1 MSRPIEEFKRTAESV
16 AAIAN
21 AQLVG
26 DSATI
31 ITGLTL
37 SSKEVQEGDLF
48 IALPGEKSHGADFAA
63 EAISLGAVAVL
74 TDAVGAAKI
83 KDVPV
88 IISANP
94 RRAAGVI
101 SAWFYSEPMRDLY
114 SVGVTGTNGKTTVTT
129 LLHQIMSAA
138 GRESG
143 LIGTVE
149 TRIGD
154 EVIASKRTTPE
165 SSDLQALSAVM
176 RERHMRNL
184 VMEVSSHAIA
194 LERVRGSHFAVV
206 AFTNLSQDHLDFHKT
221 MQAYFEAKAKL
232 FTFEFADLA
241 VINIDDAYGVKLA
254 EQTELPVMTVSRHDQ
269 SATWHFAAI
278 SKDYVGAHVAI
289 RGSGGILIEGKVH
302 LHGGYNFDNLLMAV
316 AIATESGIDP
326 IDIAAILPQL
336 TGAAGRLESVRLGQ
350 NFTALV
356 DYAHSPDA
364 VTNVLDDLI
373 PDISLSPS
381 TSLAVEV
388 PVSTTSVST
397 TSFVP
402 PHYPVFALGDSVMKG
417 AAPTLAELG
426 IVVDA
431 VQDRQGKMGADIFI
445 QLQDLGVTMDA
456 VVIHLGTN
464 GPMSQKTLDSMM
476 DAVAGVPRVV
486 ILTGKANRD
495 WTDKNNKKIRAL
507 PSAYP
512 NVVVLDWELIATL
525 CEGRCLTAD
534 GIHLD
539 SDGMIYYSA
548 EIWKALGRE
557 IL

>member
-1 MSRPIEEFKRTAESV
+1 MTRPIEEFKRSVESV

-21 AQLVG
+21 AELIG
-26 DSATI
+26 DSSI
-31 ITGLTL
+31 EITGLTL
-37 SSKEVQEGDLF
+37 SSIAVQEGDLF
-48 IALPGEKSHGADFAA
+48 IALPGEKNHGADFAA
-63 EAISLGAVAVL
+63 DAIARGAVAVL
-74 TDAVGAAKI
+74 TDLVGAK
-83 KDVPV
+83 KVSGVPV
-88 IISANP
+88 IVSSNP

-149 TRIGD
+149 TRIGA
-154 EVIASKRTTPE
+154 EILTSKRTTPE

-184 VMEVSSHAIA
+184 VMEVSSHAIS
-194 LERVRGSHFAVV
+194 LERIRGSHFAVV

-221 MQAYFEAKAKL
+221 MEGYFEAKAKL

-254 EQTELPVMTVSRHDQ
+254 ELTELPVMSVSRYDQ
-269 SATWHFAAI
+269 SATWHYTSI
-278 SKDYVGAHVAI
+278 TKDYVGAHVAI

-364 VTNVLDDLI
+364 VARVLETAHE
-373 PDISLSPS
+373 ISDGRVIAVLGCGGDRDASKRALMGKALS
-381 TSLAVEV
+381 
-388 PVSTTSVST
+388 
-397 TSFVP
+397 
-402 PHYPVFALGDSVMKG
+402 D
-417 AAPTLAELG
+417 
-426 IVVDA
+426 
-431 VQDRQGKMGADIFI
+431 GAD
-445 QLQDLGVTMDA
+445 
-456 VVIHLGTN
+456 
-464 GPMSQKTLDSMM
+464 
-476 DAVAGVPRVV
+476 VAIYTSDNPRSEKADV
-486 ILTGKANRD
+486 ILEQMTLGLEIQQPSAVIEDRAEA
-495 WTDKNNKKIRAL
+495 IRAAVNEAQEGDL
-507 PSAYP
+507 
-512 NVVVLDWELIATL
+512 VLVLGKGHEKGQEIKGTMHPFDDRVELARAI
-525 CEGRCLTAD
+525 ED
-534 GIHLD
+534 
-539 SDGMIYYSA
+539 
-548 EIWKALGRE
+548 KK
-557 IL
+557 

>member
-1 MSRPIEEFKRTAESV
+1 MSRPIEEFKRTIASV

-21 AQLVG
+21 GNLIG
-26 DSATI
+26 DSTTL
-31 ITGLTL
+31 ITGVSV
-37 SSKEVQEGDLF
+37 SSKDVQKGDLF
-48 IALPGEKSHGADFAA
+48 IALPGEKSHGAEFVA

-74 TDAVGAAKI
+74 TDAEGAAKI
-83 KDVPV
+83 SQLPV
-88 IISANP
+88 IVSTNP

-149 TRIGD
+149 TLIGA

-165 SSDLQALSAVM
+165 STELQALSAVM

-184 VMEVSSHAIA
+184 VMEVSSHAIS
-194 LERVRGSHFAVV
+194 LERIRGSHFAVV

-241 VINIDDAYGVKLA
+241 VINIDDSYGVKLA
-254 EQTELPVMTVSRHDQ
+254 ELTELPVMTVSRDNQ
-269 SATWHFAAI
+269 SASWHYASI
-278 SKDYVGAHVAI
+278 TKDYVGAHVAI

-316 AIATESGIDP
+316 AIASESGIDP

-350 NFTALV
+350 NFIALV

-364 VTNVLDDLI
+364 VARVLETAHEISDGRVIAVLGCGGDRDSSKRALMGKALHEGSDVAFFTSDNPRTEKADSI
-373 PDISLSPS
+373 LVQMTLGLDIQPPS
-381 TSLAVEV
+381 A
-388 PVSTTSVST
+388 
-397 TSFVP
+397 
-402 PHYPVFALGDSVMKG
+402 
-417 AAPTLAELG
+417 
-426 IVVDA
+426 II
-431 VQDRQGKMGADIFI
+431 QDRSEAIKAAVNEAKDGDLVLILGKGHEKGQEIS
-445 QLQDLGVTMDA
+445 GVVHPFD
-456 VVIHLGTN
+456 
-464 GPMSQKTLDSMM
+464 D
-476 DAVAGVPRVV
+476 RVELARA
-486 ILTGKANRD
+486 IE
-495 WTDKNNKKIRAL
+495 DKK
-507 PSAYP
+507 
-512 NVVVLDWELIATL
+512 
-525 CEGRCLTAD
+525 
-534 GIHLD
+534 
-539 SDGMIYYSA
+539 
-548 EIWKALGRE
+548 
-557 IL
+557 

>member
-1 MSRPIEEFKRTAESV
+1 VSRPIEEFKRTVESV

-21 AQLVG
+21 ATLLG
-26 DSATI
+26 DPAAV

-37 SSKEVQEGDLF
+37 NSATVQQGDLF
-48 IALPGEKSHGADFAA
+48 IALPGEKVHGADFAA
-63 EAISLGAVAVL
+63 DAISRGAVAVL
-74 TDAVGAAKI
+74 TDESGAQKI
-83 KDVPV
+83 AGVPV
-88 IISANP
+88 IVSVNP

-154 EVIASKRTTPE
+154 EVVASKRTTPE

-194 LERVRGSHFAVV
+194 LERIRGSHFAVV

-221 MQAYFEAKAKL
+221 MDAYFEAKSKL
-232 FTFEFADLA
+232 FTFEFAELA
-241 VINIDDAYGVKLA
+241 VINIDDAYGEKLA
-254 EQTELPVMTVSRHDQ
+254 AKTELPVMTVSRHDHN
-269 SATWHFAAI
+269 ATWHYVSI
-278 SKDYVGAHVAI
+278 NRDYVGAHVAI
-289 RGSGGILIEGKVH
+289 RGSAGILIEGKVH

-356 DYAHSPDA
+356 DYAHSPVA
-364 VTNVLDDLI
+364 VARVLETAHQITDGRVI
-373 PDISLSPS
+373 
-381 TSLAVEV
+381 AVLGCGGDRDSSKR
-388 PVSTTSVST
+388 PLMGK
-397 TSFVP
+397 
-402 PHYPVFALGDSVMKG
+402 ALHD
-417 AAPTLAELG
+417 
-426 IVVDA
+426 
-431 VQDRQGKMGADIFI
+431 GADVAIFTSDNPRSEKADAI
-445 QLQDLGVTMDA
+445 LVQMTLGLDIEEPSAIIEDRADA
-456 VVIHLGTN
+456 IRAAVNQAQEGDVVLVLGK
-464 GPMSQKTLDSMM
+464 GHEKGQEI
-476 DAVAGVPRVV
+476 AGVVQPFDDRVELARA
-486 ILTGKANRD
+486 IE
-495 WTDKNNKKIRAL
+495 DKK
-507 PSAYP
+507 
-512 NVVVLDWELIATL
+512 
-525 CEGRCLTAD
+525 
-534 GIHLD
+534 
-539 SDGMIYYSA
+539 
-548 EIWKALGRE
+548 
-557 IL
+557 

>member
-1 MSRPIEEFKRTAESV
+1 VSRPIEEFKRTIASV

-21 AQLVG
+21 GNLIG
-26 DSATI
+26 DSTTL
-31 ITGLTL
+31 ITGVSV
-37 SSKEVQEGDLF
+37 SSKDVQKGDLF
-48 IALPGEKSHGADFAA
+48 IALPGEKSHGAEFVA

-74 TDAVGAAKI
+74 TDAEGAAKI
-83 KDVPV
+83 SQLPV
-88 IISANP
+88 IVSTNP

-149 TRIGD
+149 TLIGA

-165 SSDLQALSAVM
+165 STELQALSAVM

-184 VMEVSSHAIA
+184 VMEVSSHAIS
-194 LERVRGSHFAVV
+194 LERIRGSHFAVV

-221 MQAYFEAKAKL
+221 MQAYFEAKAQL

-241 VINIDDAYGVKLA
+241 VINIDDSYGIKLA
-254 EQTELPVMTVSRHDQ
+254 ELTELPVMTVSRDNQ
-269 SATWHFAAI
+269 SASWHYASI
-278 SKDYVGAHVAI
+278 TKDYVGAHVAI

-316 AIATESGIDP
+316 AIASESGIDP

-364 VTNVLDDLI
+364 VARVLETAHEISDGRVIAVLGCGGDRDSSKRALMGKALHEGSDVAFFTSDNPRTEKADSI
-373 PDISLSPS
+373 LVQMTLGLDIQPPS
-381 TSLAVEV
+381 A
-388 PVSTTSVST
+388 
-397 TSFVP
+397 
-402 PHYPVFALGDSVMKG
+402 
-417 AAPTLAELG
+417 
-426 IVVDA
+426 II
-431 VQDRQGKMGADIFI
+431 QDRSEAIKAAVNEAKDGDLVLILGKGHEKGQEIS
-445 QLQDLGVTMDA
+445 GVVHPFD
-456 VVIHLGTN
+456 
-464 GPMSQKTLDSMM
+464 D
-476 DAVAGVPRVV
+476 RVELARA
-486 ILTGKANRD
+486 IE
-495 WTDKNNKKIRAL
+495 DKK
-507 PSAYP
+507 
-512 NVVVLDWELIATL
+512 
-525 CEGRCLTAD
+525 
-534 GIHLD
+534 
-539 SDGMIYYSA
+539 
-548 EIWKALGRE
+548 
-557 IL
+557 

>member
-1 MSRPIEEFKRTAESV
+1 VSRPIEEFKRTIASV

-21 AQLVG
+21 GNLIG
-26 DSATI
+26 DSTTL
-31 ITGLTL
+31 ITGVSV
-37 SSKEVQEGDLF
+37 SSKDVQKGDLF
-48 IALPGEKSHGADFAA
+48 IALPGEKSHGAEFVA

-74 TDAVGAAKI
+74 TDAEGAAKI
-83 KDVPV
+83 SQLPV
-88 IISANP
+88 IVSTNP

-149 TRIGD
+149 TLIGA

-165 SSDLQALSAVM
+165 STELQALSAVM

-184 VMEVSSHAIA
+184 VMEVSSHAIS
-194 LERVRGSHFAVV
+194 LERIRGSHFAVV

-241 VINIDDAYGVKLA
+241 VINIDDSYGIKLA
-254 EQTELPVMTVSRHDQ
+254 ELTELPVMTVSRDNQ
-269 SATWHFAAI
+269 SASWHYASI
-278 SKDYVGAHVAI
+278 TKGYVGAHVAI

-316 AIATESGIDP
+316 AIASESGIDP

-364 VTNVLDDLI
+364 VARVLETAHEISDGRVIAVLGCGGDRDSSKRALMGKALHEGSDVAFFTSDNPRTEKADSI
-373 PDISLSPS
+373 LVQMTLGLDIQPPS
-381 TSLAVEV
+381 A
-388 PVSTTSVST
+388 
-397 TSFVP
+397 
-402 PHYPVFALGDSVMKG
+402 
-417 AAPTLAELG
+417 
-426 IVVDA
+426 II
-431 VQDRQGKMGADIFI
+431 QDRSEAIKAAVNEAKDGDLVLILGKGHEKGQEIS
-445 QLQDLGVTMDA
+445 GVVHPFD
-456 VVIHLGTN
+456 
-464 GPMSQKTLDSMM
+464 D
-476 DAVAGVPRVV
+476 RVELARA
-486 ILTGKANRD
+486 IE
-495 WTDKNNKKIRAL
+495 DKK
-507 PSAYP
+507 
-512 NVVVLDWELIATL
+512 
-525 CEGRCLTAD
+525 
-534 GIHLD
+534 
-539 SDGMIYYSA
+539 
-548 EIWKALGRE
+548 
-557 IL
+557 

>member
-1 MSRPIEEFKRTAESV
+1 MSRPIEEFKRTVEAV

-21 AQLVG
+21 ATLTG
-26 DSATI
+26 NDSTVI
-31 ITGLTL
+31 SGLTL
-37 SSKEVQEGDLF
+37 NSNAVQEGDLF
-48 IALPGEKSHGADFAA
+48 IALPGEKAHGADFAA
-63 EAISLGAVAVL
+63 DAIARGAVAVL
-74 TDAVGAAKI
+74 TDAEGAHKI
-83 KDVPV
+83 SGVSV
-88 IISANP
+88 IVSSNP

-154 EVIASKRTTPE
+154 EVVASKRTTPE

-194 LERVRGSHFAVV
+194 LERIRGSHFSVV

-221 MQAYFEAKAKL
+221 MDDYFAAKSKL

-241 VINIDDAYGVKLA
+241 VINIDDAYGVRLA
-254 EQTELPVMTVSRHDQ
+254 SSTELPVMTVSRHDHN
-269 SATWHFAAI
+269 ATWHYVSI
-278 SKDYVGAHVAI
+278 TRDYVGAHVAI
-289 RGSGGILIEGKVH
+289 RGSAGILIEGKVH

-336 TGAAGRLESVRLGQ
+336 TGAAGRLEAVRLGQ

-364 VTNVLDDLI
+364 VARVIETAHEITDGRVIAVLGCGGDRDSSKRPLMGK
-373 PDISLSPS
+373 
-381 TSLAVEV
+381 
-388 PVSTTSVST
+388 
-397 TSFVP
+397 
-402 PHYPVFALGDSVMKG
+402 ALH
-417 AAPTLAELG
+417 E
-426 IVVDA
+426 
-431 VQDRQGKMGADIFI
+431 GADVAIFTSDNPRSEKPEAILVQMTLGLDI
-445 QLQDLGVTMDA
+445 QEPSAIIEDRADAIRAAVNEAQAGDVVLVLGKGHEKGQE
-456 VVIHLGTN
+456 I
-464 GPMSQKTLDSMM
+464 
-476 DAVAGVPRVV
+476 AGVNHPFDDRVE
-486 ILTGKANRD
+486 LAKAIE
-495 WTDKNNKKIRAL
+495 DKK
-507 PSAYP
+507 
-512 NVVVLDWELIATL
+512 
-525 CEGRCLTAD
+525 
-534 GIHLD
+534 
-539 SDGMIYYSA
+539 
-548 EIWKALGRE
+548 
-557 IL
+557 

>member
-1 MSRPIEEFKRTAESV
+1 VTRPIEEFKRTVEAV

-21 AQLVG
+21 AELRG
-26 DSATI
+26 DAATV

-37 SSKEVQEGDLF
+37 SSKDVQEGDLF
-48 IALPGEKSHGADFAA
+48 IALPGEKNHGADFV
-63 EAISLGAVAVL
+63 EDAISLGAVAVL
-74 TDAVGAAKI
+74 TDVAGAAKV
-83 KDVPV
+83 KGVPV
-88 IISANP
+88 IVSSNP

-149 TRIGD
+149 TRIGE
-154 EVIASKRTTPE
+154 EVITSKRTTPE

-194 LERVRGSHFAVV
+194 LERIRGSHFAVV

-232 FTFEFADLA
+232 FSYEFADLA
-241 VINIDDAYGVKLA
+241 VINIDDSYGIKLA
-254 EQTELPVMTVSRHDQ
+254 ELTELPVMTVSRHDQ
-269 SATWHFAAI
+269 SATWHYTSI

-289 RGSGGILIEGKVH
+289 RGSAGILIEGKVH

-336 TGAAGRLESVRLGQ
+336 TGAVGRLDAVRLGQ

-364 VTNVLDDLI
+364 VTRVLETARE
-373 PDISLSPS
+373 ISDGRVIAVLGCGGDRD
-381 TSLAVEV
+381 TSKRSLMGK
-388 PVSTTSVST
+388 
-397 TSFVP
+397 
-402 PHYPVFALGDSVMKG
+402 AL
-417 AAPTLAELG
+417 
-426 IVVDA
+426 
-431 VQDRQGKMGADIFI
+431 QDGADVAIYTSDNPRSEKADAI
-445 QLQDLGVTMDA
+445 LVQMTLGLEIHEPSAVIEDRADA
-456 VVIHLGTN
+456 
-464 GPMSQKTLDSMM
+464 
-476 DAVAGVPRVV
+476 
-486 ILTGKANRD
+486 
-495 WTDKNNKKIRAL
+495 IRA
-507 PSAYP
+507 AV
-512 NVVVLDWELIATL
+512 NEAQEGDVVLVLGKGHEKGQEINGTVHPFDDRVELARAI
-525 CEGRCLTAD
+525 ED
-534 GIHLD
+534 
-539 SDGMIYYSA
+539 
-548 EIWKALGRE
+548 KK
-557 IL
+557 

>member
-1 MSRPIEEFKRTAESV
+1 VSRPIEEFKRTIASV

-21 AQLVG
+21 GNLIG
-26 DSATI
+26 DSTTL
-31 ITGLTL
+31 ITGVSV
-37 SSKEVQEGDLF
+37 SSRDVQKGDLF
-48 IALPGEKSHGADFAA
+48 IALPGEKSHGAEFVA

-74 TDAVGAAKI
+74 TDAKGAAKI
-83 KDVPV
+83 SQLPV
-88 IISANP
+88 IVSTNP

-149 TRIGD
+149 TLIGA

-165 SSDLQALSAVM
+165 STELQALSAVM

-184 VMEVSSHAIA
+184 VMEVSSHAIS
-194 LERVRGSHFAVV
+194 LERIRGSHFAVV

-241 VINIDDAYGVKLA
+241 VINIDDSYGVKLA
-254 EQTELPVMTVSRHDQ
+254 ELTELPVMTVSRDNQ
-269 SATWHFAAI
+269 SASWHYASI
-278 SKDYVGAHVAI
+278 TKDYVGAHVAI

-316 AIATESGIDP
+316 AIASESGIDP

-364 VTNVLDDLI
+364 VARVLETAHEISAGRVIAVLGCGGDRDSSKRALMGKALHEGSDVAFFTSDNPRTEKADSI
-373 PDISLSPS
+373 LVQMTLGLDIQPPS
-381 TSLAVEV
+381 A
-388 PVSTTSVST
+388 
-397 TSFVP
+397 
-402 PHYPVFALGDSVMKG
+402 
-417 AAPTLAELG
+417 
-426 IVVDA
+426 II
-431 VQDRQGKMGADIFI
+431 QDRSEAIKAAVNEAKDGDLVLILGKGHEKGQEIS
-445 QLQDLGVTMDA
+445 GVVHPFD
-456 VVIHLGTN
+456 
-464 GPMSQKTLDSMM
+464 D
-476 DAVAGVPRVV
+476 RVELARA
-486 ILTGKANRD
+486 IE
-495 WTDKNNKKIRAL
+495 DKK
-507 PSAYP
+507 
-512 NVVVLDWELIATL
+512 
-525 CEGRCLTAD
+525 
-534 GIHLD
+534 
-539 SDGMIYYSA
+539 
-548 EIWKALGRE
+548 
-557 IL
+557 

>member
-1 MSRPIEEFKRTAESV
+1 MSRPIEEFKRTVEAV

-21 AQLVG
+21 ATLTGNASTVI
-26 DSATI
+26 S
-31 ITGLTL
+31 GLTL
-37 SSKEVQEGDLF
+37 NSNAVQEGDLF
-48 IALPGEKSHGADFAA
+48 IALPGEKAHGADFAA
-63 EAISLGAVAVL
+63 DAIARGAVAVL
-74 TDAVGAAKI
+74 TDAEGASKI
-83 KDVPV
+83 SDVPV
-88 IISANP
+88 IVSSNP

-154 EVIASKRTTPE
+154 EVVASKRTTPE

-194 LERVRGSHFAVV
+194 LERIRGSHFSVV
-206 AFTNLSQDHLDFHKT
+206 AFTNLSQDHLDFHKS
-221 MQAYFEAKAKL
+221 MDDYFAAKSKL

-254 EQTELPVMTVSRHDQ
+254 SATELPVMTVSRHDHN
-269 SATWHFAAI
+269 ATWHYVSI
-278 SKDYVGAHVAI
+278 TRDYVGAHVAI
-289 RGSGGILIEGKVH
+289 RGSAGILIEGKVH

-336 TGAAGRLESVRLGQ
+336 TGAAGRLEAVRLGQ

-364 VTNVLDDLI
+364 VARVLETAHEITDGRVI
-373 PDISLSPS
+373 
-381 TSLAVEV
+381 AVLGCGGDRDSSKR
-388 PVSTTSVST
+388 PLMGK
-397 TSFVP
+397 
-402 PHYPVFALGDSVMKG
+402 ALH
-417 AAPTLAELG
+417 E
-426 IVVDA
+426 
-431 VQDRQGKMGADIFI
+431 GADVAIFTSDNPRSEKPEAILVQMTLGLDI
-445 QLQDLGVTMDA
+445 QEPSAIIEDRADAIRAAVNEAQAGDVVLVLGKGHEKGQE
-456 VVIHLGTN
+456 I
-464 GPMSQKTLDSMM
+464 
-476 DAVAGVPRVV
+476 AGVNHPFDDRVE
-486 ILTGKANRD
+486 LAKAIE
-495 WTDKNNKKIRAL
+495 DKK
-507 PSAYP
+507 
-512 NVVVLDWELIATL
+512 
-525 CEGRCLTAD
+525 
-534 GIHLD
+534 
-539 SDGMIYYSA
+539 
-548 EIWKALGRE
+548 
-557 IL
+557 

>member
-1 MSRPIEEFKRTAESV
+1 MSRPIEEFKRTVEAV

-21 AQLVG
+21 ATLTG
-26 DSATI
+26 NDSTVI
-31 ITGLTL
+31 SGLTL
-37 SSKEVQEGDLF
+37 NSNAVQEGDLF
-48 IALPGEKSHGADFAA
+48 IALPGEKAHGADFAA
-63 EAISLGAVAVL
+63 DAIARGAVAVL
-74 TDAVGAAKI
+74 TDAEGAHKI
-83 KDVPV
+83 SGVPV
-88 IISANP
+88 IVSSNP

-154 EVIASKRTTPE
+154 EVVASKRTTPE

-194 LERVRGSHFAVV
+194 LERIRGSHFSVV

-221 MQAYFEAKAKL
+221 MDDYFAAKSKL

-241 VINIDDAYGVKLA
+241 VINIDDAYGVRLA
-254 EQTELPVMTVSRHDQ
+254 SSTELPVMTVSRHDHN
-269 SATWHFAAI
+269 ATWHYVSI
-278 SKDYVGAHVAI
+278 TRDYVGAHVAI
-289 RGSGGILIEGKVH
+289 RGSAGILIEGKVH

-336 TGAAGRLESVRLGQ
+336 TGAAGRLEAVRLGQ

-364 VTNVLDDLI
+364 VARVLETAHEITDGRVI
-373 PDISLSPS
+373 
-381 TSLAVEV
+381 AVLGCGGDRDASKR
-388 PVSTTSVST
+388 PLMGK
-397 TSFVP
+397 
-402 PHYPVFALGDSVMKG
+402 ALH
-417 AAPTLAELG
+417 E
-426 IVVDA
+426 
-431 VQDRQGKMGADIFI
+431 GADVAIFTSDNPRSEKPEAILVQMTLGLDI
-445 QLQDLGVTMDA
+445 QEPSAIIEDRADAIRAAVNEAQAGDVVLVLGKGHEKGQE
-456 VVIHLGTN
+456 I
-464 GPMSQKTLDSMM
+464 
-476 DAVAGVPRVV
+476 AGVNHPFDDRVE
-486 ILTGKANRD
+486 LAKAIE
-495 WTDKNNKKIRAL
+495 DKK
-507 PSAYP
+507 
-512 NVVVLDWELIATL
+512 
-525 CEGRCLTAD
+525 
-534 GIHLD
+534 
-539 SDGMIYYSA
+539 
-548 EIWKALGRE
+548 
-557 IL
+557 

>member
-1 MSRPIEEFKRTAESV
+1 MSRPIEEFKRTVEAV

-21 AQLVG
+21 ATLTGNASTVI
-26 DSATI
+26 S
-31 ITGLTL
+31 GLTL
-37 SSKEVQEGDLF
+37 NSNAVQEGDLF
-48 IALPGEKSHGADFAA
+48 IALPGEKAHGADFAA
-63 EAISLGAVAVL
+63 DAIARGAVAVL
-74 TDAVGAAKI
+74 TDAEGASKI
-83 KDVPV
+83 SDFPV
-88 IISANP
+88 IVSSNP

-154 EVIASKRTTPE
+154 EVVASKRTTPE

-194 LERVRGSHFAVV
+194 LERIRGSHFSVV
-206 AFTNLSQDHLDFHKT
+206 AFTNLSQDHLDFHKS
-221 MQAYFEAKAKL
+221 MDDYFAAKSKL

-254 EQTELPVMTVSRHDQ
+254 SSTELPVMTVSRHDHN
-269 SATWHFAAI
+269 ATWHYV
-278 SKDYVGAHVAI
+278 SMTRDYVGAHVAI
-289 RGSGGILIEGKVH
+289 RGSAGILIEGKVH

-336 TGAAGRLESVRLGQ
+336 TGAAGRLEAVRLGQ

-364 VTNVLDDLI
+364 VARVLETAHEITDGRVI
-373 PDISLSPS
+373 
-381 TSLAVEV
+381 AVLGCGGDRDASKR
-388 PVSTTSVST
+388 PLMGK
-397 TSFVP
+397 
-402 PHYPVFALGDSVMKG
+402 ALH
-417 AAPTLAELG
+417 E
-426 IVVDA
+426 
-431 VQDRQGKMGADIFI
+431 GADVAIFTSDNPRSEKPEAILVQMTLGLDI
-445 QLQDLGVTMDA
+445 QEPSAIIEDRADAIRAAVNEAQAGDVVLVLGKGHEKGQE
-456 VVIHLGTN
+456 I
-464 GPMSQKTLDSMM
+464 
-476 DAVAGVPRVV
+476 AGVNQPFDDRVE
-486 ILTGKANRD
+486 LAKAIE
-495 WTDKNNKKIRAL
+495 DKK
-507 PSAYP
+507 
-512 NVVVLDWELIATL
+512 
-525 CEGRCLTAD
+525 
-534 GIHLD
+534 
-539 SDGMIYYSA
+539 
-548 EIWKALGRE
+548 
-557 IL
+557 

>member
-1 MSRPIEEFKRTAESV
+1 MTRPIEEFKRTVESV

-21 AQLVG
+21 AELTG
-26 DSATI
+26 DATTV

-37 SSKEVQEGDLF
+37 SSNTVQEGDLF
-48 IALPGEKSHGADFAA
+48 IALPGEKNHGADFAA
-63 EAISLGAVAVL
+63 EAISRGAVAVL
-74 TDAVGAAKI
+74 TDAAGAAKI
-83 KDVPV
+83 KGVPV
-88 IISANP
+88 IVSTNP

-149 TRIGD
+149 TRIGE

-165 SSDLQALSAVM
+165 SSELQALSAVM

-184 VMEVSSHAIA
+184 VMEVSSHAIT
-194 LERVRGSHFAVV
+194 LERIRGSHFAVV
-206 AFTNLSQDHLDFHKT
+206 GFTNLSQDHLDFHKT

-232 FTFEFADLA
+232 FSFEYADLA

-254 EQTELPVMTVSRHDQ
+254 ELTELPVMSVSRHNQ
-269 SATWHFAAI
+269 SATWHYTAI
-278 SKDYVGAHVAI
+278 TKDYVGAHVAI

-364 VTNVLDDLI
+364 VTRVLETAHEISDGRVIAVLGCGGDRDASKRALMGKALHEGADVAFFTSDNPRSEKPDAILVQMTLGLDIQEPSAVIEDRAEAIKAAVNEAQEGDLV
-373 PDISLSPS
+373 L
-381 TSLAVEV
+381 V
-388 PVSTTSVST
+388 
-397 TSFVP
+397 
-402 PHYPVFALGDSVMKG
+402 LGKG
-417 AAPTLAELG
+417 HEKGQEING
-426 IVVDA
+426 IVQPFD
-431 VQDRQGKMGADIFI
+431 DRVELARAIE
-445 QLQDLGVTMDA
+445 
-456 VVIHLGTN
+456 
-464 GPMSQKTLDSMM
+464 
-476 DAVAGVPRVV
+476 
-486 ILTGKANRD
+486 
-495 WTDKNNKKIRAL
+495 DKK
-507 PSAYP
+507 
-512 NVVVLDWELIATL
+512 
-525 CEGRCLTAD
+525 
-534 GIHLD
+534 
-539 SDGMIYYSA
+539 
-548 EIWKALGRE
+548 
-557 IL
+557 